1 MKDLKRHTIKIL
13 LASGLAFSMSACS
26 DQSDHVSKEQQQT
39 QVKKAV
45 KKNESVNLPVNIFKD
60 SNYNIEGQKVIF
72 TRNITNIEMKEFDQ
86 TSELDFWDRYTTY
99 TKRENIKLKN
109 DFKLLIINMT
119 HETSEK
125 ARSHP
130 YEGFLLNKGSGLVI
144 GDEEL
149 ASENEFL
156 KYQQEHISFRYGVK
170 ASLEE
175 KGSILLAI
183 PKKYAKD
190 KNLQL
195 KMVQKL
201 DGQNKLVYVDM
212 N

>member
-1 MKDLKRHTIKIL
+1 MKDLKRHTVKVL
-13 LASGLAFSMSACS
+13 VASGLAFSMSACS
-26 DQSDHVSKEQQQT
+26 GQNEPVSKEQQQT
-39 QVKKAV
+39 PIKKSV

-60 SNYNIEGQKVIF
+60 SDYKIEMQEVGF
-72 TRNITNIEMKEFDQ
+72 TRNITSVEMKDFDQ

-109 DFKLLIINMT
+109 DYKLLIINMT
-119 HETSEK
+119 HETNKK

-130 YEGFLLNKGSGLVI
+130 LEAFMFNKGSGLVL

-156 KYQQEHISFRYGVK
+156 KYQQEHISFRYGVH

-175 KGSILLAI
+175 KGNILLAI
-183 PKKYAKD
+183 PKEYAKD

-195 KMVQKL
+195 KIVQKL
-201 DGQNKLVYVDM
+201 DDQNKLVYVDL